1 MTESRDNK
9 TKKKKRTAG
18 DVIRIIALLIAIGVF
33 VYSGY
38 RLFTIYLEYKA
49 GTDEYSSLE
58 DFANISGN
66 PSGGSDS
73 DPDGAGVK
81 VETNE
86 QGETE
91 RYMESPVDF
100 AGLKAI
106 NKDVIGWLNVEA
118 LDISYP
124 MVRGTDNDYYLHRTF
139 KKEDNFAGSIFMDYL
154 NNPNLKDQNTIIYG
168 HNMKN
173 GSMFGTLKQFREEG
187 VFEKSRYFWIYTPT
201 MNYKYEI
208 FSCHEVGAVSN
219 TYQISFAKDKEFQD
233 YLDEAVEH
241 SVVKGT
247 AKATSKDRIVT
258 LSTCTGN
265 EATRFV
271 VQGVLVDSIKVK

>member
-1 MTESRDNK
+1 MTENRDRRP
-9 TKKKKRTAG
+9 KKRKRTAG
-18 DVIRIIALLIAIGVF
+18 DVFRIIALLIAIGVF
-33 VYSGY
+33 VYSGF
-38 RLFTIYLEYKA
+38 RLLTIYLEYKA

-58 DFANISGN
+58 GFANISG
-66 PSGGSDS
+66 STGGESEGSD
-73 DPDGAGVK
+73 VR
-81 VETNE
+81 VETND

-106 NKDVIGWLNVEA
+106 NKDVIGWINVEA

-173 GSMFGTLKQFREEG
+173 GSMFGTLKQFREEE
-187 VFEKSRYFWIYTPT
+187 VFEKSHYFWIYTPK

-219 TYQISFAKDKEFQD
+219 TYQISFAKDKDFQD

-241 SVVKGT
+241 SVVKST
-247 AKATSKDRIVT
+247 AKVTAKDHIVT

>member
-1 MTESRDNK
+1 MTESRESKRKNR
-9 TKKKKRTAG
+9 KRTAG
-18 DVIRIIALLIAIGVF
+18 DVIRVIALLIAIGVF

-38 RLFTIYLEYKA
+38 RLLTIYLEYKA

-58 DFANISGN
+58 GFANISGN
-66 PSGGSDS
+66 TSDS
-73 DPDGAGVK
+73 GAESEGAGVR

-173 GSMFGTLKQFREEG
+173 GSMFGTLEQFRE
-187 VFEKSRYFWIYTPT
+187 
-201 MNYKYEI
+201 
-208 FSCHEVGAVSN
+208 
-219 TYQISFAKDKEFQD
+219 
-233 YLDEAVEH
+233 
-241 SVVKGT
+241 
-247 AKATSKDRIVT
+247 
-258 LSTCTGN
+258 
-265 EATRFV
+265 
-271 VQGVLVDSIKVK
+271 